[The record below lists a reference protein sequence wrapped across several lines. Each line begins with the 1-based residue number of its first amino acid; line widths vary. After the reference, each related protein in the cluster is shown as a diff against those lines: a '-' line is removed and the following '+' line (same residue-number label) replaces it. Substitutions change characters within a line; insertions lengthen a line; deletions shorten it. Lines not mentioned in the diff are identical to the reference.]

1 MTAPAHRPAR
11 PAGEARTAHGPARPA
26 APAPGPRP
34 ETATGSR
41 PGPGAPGT
49 AGAPVPPAPARRG
62 TAGPA
67 TATPATREGAHRTM
81 ALDTRTG
88 GPLISAW
95 AAVSPWGPHG
105 ADFADGLAAARRTER
120 PVDAG
125 EWTVPQPT
133 ACLVPDF
140 RIKEVLGRKGTRT
153 MDRATG
159 LAVTALR
166 QLLTGG
172 GAGRGDGT
180 VERLPGVGEDA
191 GLALGTSTGSAQSSM
206 DLTRESLT
214 SSRPFFVDPA
224 RVPNSVMNC
233 ATGASA
239 IWHRLKGP
247 NATIAGG
254 RAAGLLALQYA
265 LRLQRAGRAETV
277 LCGAVEEFSAARAW
291 LDWHSRPAGREAAV
305 LGEGA
310 AFWLMEPAATAT
322 AHGRG
327 GLAEVLGLEFG
338 FAADGGSARAVLA
351 EVLQRLLD
359 RTGTTGD
366 QLWAVADG
374 RAPGAEGEAE
384 RAALAELLGDHR
396 PLRPAPAESIGDT
409 CAASAA
415 FQISAVLALA
425 ERGDAEPG
433 SLALITSVDRDGV
446 VGAALLRTR

>member
-1 MTAPAHRPAR
+1 MAFPTRP
-11 PAGEARTAHGPARPA
+11 
-26 APAPGPRP
+26 
-34 ETATGSR
+34 
-41 PGPGAPGT
+41 
-49 AGAPVPPAPARRG
+49 
-62 TAGPA
+62 
-67 TATPATREGAHRTM
+67 
-81 ALDTRTG
+81 G

-95 AAVSPWGPHG
+95 AAVSPWGLHG
-105 ADFADGLAAARRTER
+105 ADFADGLATARRTER
-120 PVDAG
+120 PVDAA
-125 EWTVPQPT
+125 EWSVPQPT

-140 RIKEVLGRKGTRT
+140 RIKELLGRKGTRT

-166 QLLTGG
+166 QLLAAGG
-172 GAGRGDGT
+172 PEAGGDGG
-180 VERLPGVGEDA
+180 RLPGVGEYA

-233 ATGASA
+233 ATGTSA

-254 RAAGLLALQYA
+254 RAAGLLALRYA
-265 LRLQRAGRAETV
+265 LRLQRAGRADTV

-291 LDWHSRPAGREAAV
+291 LDWHSRPAGRETAV

-310 AFWLMEPAATAT
+310 AFWLMEPGETAA

-327 GLAEVLGLEFG
+327 GLAEVAGLEFG
-338 FAADGGSARAVLA
+338 FAADGTEVRPVLT
-351 EVLQRLLD
+351 EVLRRLLD
-359 RTGTTGD
+359 GAGATPG
-366 QLWAVADG
+366 QVWAVADSH
-374 RAPGAEGEAE
+374 APGVEGEAE
-384 RAALAELLGDHR
+384 REVLAELFDGRR
-396 PLRPAPAESIGDT
+396 PLRPAPAESLGDT

-415 FQISAVLALA
+415 FQVAAVLALA

-433 SLALITSVDRDGV
+433 GLALITSVDRDGV